1 MFWVGHQSLQEQPE
15 PPAEMLPNTGKA
27 FPGDLHHCFI
37 KTTQLDRATGCV
49 HADTYTWEEQ
59 PAWHGRKQPRAPRDP
74 SEQNRRDGT
83 QTSCNYQQLLLRQPG
98 SFPLPGVFGH
108 ICCLCQGKGKIKSRK
123 TRARAATLVFC
134 AICQCNPRPSQQARA
149 APNLKMETLGSI
161 RTEKPSWRHGSD

>member
-74 SEQNRRDGT
+74 SEQNRRDGGT
-83 QTSCNYQQLLLRQPG
+83 GHKPPAIISSCSSGSQAAFLYLGYLATSAAFVR
-98 SFPLPGVFGH
+98 
-108 ICCLCQGKGKIKSRK
+108 GKGWSRAGRQGHVLPLWYFVRYASVTPDPLSK
-123 TRARAATLVFC
+123 RELPQTL
-134 AICQCNPRPSQQARA
+134 R
-149 APNLKMETLGSI
+149 
-161 RTEKPSWRHGSD
+161 WRL